1 MVVMDVVVPFLG
13 QIFDYCEFSLVLCLF
28 ITLRY
33 RVQLPGKVLWGT
45 I

>member
-1 MVVMDVVVPFLG
+1 MVVMDVVVPFSG
-13 QIFDYCEFSLVLCLF
+13 QIFDYWQFSLVLRLF

-33 RVQLPGKVLWGT
+33 SVQLPGKVLSGT